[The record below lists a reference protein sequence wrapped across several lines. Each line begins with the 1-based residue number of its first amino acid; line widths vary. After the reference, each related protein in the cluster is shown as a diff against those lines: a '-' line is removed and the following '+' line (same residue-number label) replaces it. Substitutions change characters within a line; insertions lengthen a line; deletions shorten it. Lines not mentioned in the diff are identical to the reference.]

1 MEKEVK
7 IEEKKM
13 ELKRKCFEFS
23 RDETVKSNEKAS
35 VKLAKLKITKFEG
48 TALGQFRFCNQFE
61 IETERVQ
68 ISPISQLS
76 ILKKYLVP
84 KVRLLIDGVPFAS
97 TSYARAK
104 SIVTSRYEKPGLPYL
119 RLLSLT
125 SIA

>member
-1 MEKEVK
+1 MKKEVK
-7 IEEKKM
+7 IEQKKV

-23 RDETVKSNEKAS
+23 RDETFKSNEKVS
-35 VKLAKLKITKFEG
+35 LKIAKLKITKFEG
-48 TALGQFRFCNQFE
+48 TALDWFRFCNQFE
-61 IETERVQ
+61 IETEQVQ

-76 ILKKYLVP
+76 FLKKHLVP

-104 SIVTSRYEKPGLPYL
+104 SILTSRYEKPGLPYL
-119 RLLSLT
+119 RLLPLT